1 MRRQRLE
8 ELHLLEAAVS
18 GLGIE
23 HVEDLHLLQRDA
35 SLVAALQPAA
45 HVLLAHPHADEER
58 VAMTGLSGGGW
69 QTAILSALDDYRHY
83 DDEGM
88 DPEDL
93 IGRTPV
99 LARVN
104 AIEDKISDAFANQ

>member
-1 MRRQRLE
+1 MAIDTFTIKFNEYELE
-8 ELHLLEAAVS
+8 TILAA
-18 GLGIE
+18 
-23 HVEDLHLLQRDA
+23 
-35 SLVAALQPAA
+35 
-45 HVLLAHPHADEER
+45 
-58 VAMTGLSGGGW
+58 M
-69 QTAILSALDDYRHY
+69 DDYRNH

-104 AIEDKISDAFANQ
+104 AIEEKISDAFANQ

>member
-1 MRRQRLE
+1 MAIDTFTIKFNEYELE
-8 ELHLLEAAVS
+8 SILAAM
-18 GLGIE
+18 E
-23 HVEDLHLLQRDA
+23 
-35 SLVAALQPAA
+35 
-45 HVLLAHPHADEER
+45 
-58 VAMTGLSGGGW
+58 
-69 QTAILSALDDYRHY
+69 DYRLY

-104 AIEDKISDAFANQ
+104 AIEEKISDAFANQ